1 MDPIPSM
8 DIVYDIPS
16 KKKRN
21 YLSLEKKV
29 EVINYVRKNPGVSS
43 RSLSEIFQCGKTQ
56 IAHIL
61 KEKESLLSMYESSA
75 SGKRVHVS
83 KRVSEFAE
91 VNIALYE
98 WYSLA
103 CSKNIYPGGTQLT
116 EKAKDIAKRLG
127 KSDFKGSRG
136 WLDKWKKRY
145 NVKRLSI
152 NEDVRGETVD
162 SWKERL
168 PEIIQGYAK
177 EDIWNMDEAGV
188 FWQALP
194 EHGFGQKWKQ
204 CEGDDLRMT
213 VAFFVTA
220 AGTKERPVLISK
232 SENPVCLQKIDKTL
246 LPVDYFSHKKAWMSG
261 EIMKSVLTKLNHRLA
276 CNNRSIVL
284 LLDNAGCHPKDLAKM
299 FSNIKIFF
307 LPAKTTSK
315 LQPLGLGIIQN
326 FKAHYRH
333 LLLKY
338 VFAKRDEC
346 DTVVTEMAKSVN
358 LLIAIRWVAKAWSLV
373 KPETISSCFK
383 KAGIQDTTID
393 VVNCGFGKGSF
404 LEAGERMEM
413 QCLIE
418 KTMPVGESCGLDEY
432 LRGDDDLPVCVELD
446 DSWENKFLEQL
457 GKEGQD
463 LNDNAD
469 EDIIEQD
476 IKIHSFKE
484 AIESLEQVQFFLE
497 SEGHV
502 QEALDIGSVVDTVA
516 SIMITASR

>member
-1 MDPIPSM
+1 MD
-8 DIVYDIPS
+8 PS

-29 EVINYVRKNPGVSS
+29 EVIKYVRKNPGISS

-145 NVKRLSI
+145 NVKRLST

-188 FWQALP
+188 FWRALP
-194 EHGFGQKWKQ
+194 ELGFGQKGKQ

-220 AGTKERPVLISK
+220 AGTKEKPVLISK
-232 SENPVCLQKIDKTL
+232 SDNPKRLQKFDKSL

-261 EIMKSVLTKLNHRLA
+261 EIVKIVLTKLNHRLA

-284 LLDNAGCHPKDLAKM
+284 LLDDAGCHPKDLAKM
-299 FSNIKIFF
+299 FSNIQIFF

-338 VFAKRDEC
+338 IFSKRDEC
-346 DTVVTEMAKSVN
+346 DTVTTDMAKSVN
-358 LLIAIRWVAKAWSLV
+358 MLIAIRWVAKAWSLV
-373 KPETISSCFK
+373 KPETISECFR
-383 KAGIQDTTID
+383 KAGIQDTTTD
-393 VVNCGFGKGSF
+393 VVRKGGKYPF
-404 LEAGERMEM
+404 LEAGARFEME
-413 QCLIE
+413 CLIE
-418 KTMPVGESCGLDEY
+418 KTMPAGGSCALDEY
-432 LRGDDDLPVCVELD
+432 LKGDDDLPVCVELD
-446 DSWENKFLEQL
+446 DSWENEFLEQL
-457 GKEGQD
+457 GQED
-463 LNDNAD
+463 LNDNND
-469 EDIIEQD
+469 EDIIKP
-476 IKIHSFKE
+476 ILKIPSYKE
-484 AIESLEQVQFFLE
+484 AIESLEHVQFFLE
-497 SEGHV
+497 SEGYI
-502 QEALDIGSVVDTVA
+502 QEALHVGSAVDTVA
-516 SIMITASR
+516 SLMIAASR